1 MHAPSRLHAAAP
13 VRVVVADERNEQGTD
28 QRDQPSPVEITQHRP
43 HLGPADHIGQSD
55 SGRQFQQYR
64 HDDQASRSLV
74 IRRVTVQ
81 VHGRYMTGQSPA
93 HDRYVTGSQTD
104 ESQSQM

>member
-1 MHAPSRLHAAAP
+1 
-13 VRVVVADERNEQGTD
+13 
-28 QRDQPSPVEITQHRP
+28 
-43 HLGPADHIGQSD
+43 
-55 SGRQFQQYR
+55 
-64 HDDQASRSLV
+64 V